1 MRNRLVT
8 RSEVEFLR
16 YNAHTAAAS
25 HAEVEDLYRRS
36 YVERIAQGDEFGR
49 PEAFLRRFDAYVT
62 NPTFDMIVA
71 VCDGRWI
78 GQAWGWPLTE
88 TSRWWHGL
96 TTDEA
101 ADFTR
106 ENGRR
111 TFALSEIMVDRDH
124 AGRGVAHLL
133 HDHLLAERPEERATL
148 LVNPANT
155 SARRAYD
162 RWGWIQIGTLR
173 PSWPGAAELDVMIRP
188 LGRQRA
194 AE

>member
-8 RSEVEFLR
+8 GSDIEFLR
-16 YNAHTAAAS
+16 HDVHTAATLR
-25 HAEVEDLYRRS
+25 AEVEDLYRRS
-36 YVERIAQGDEFGR
+36 YVERIARGDEFGR

-62 NPTFDMIVA
+62 NPSFDMIVA

-78 GQAWGWPLTE
+78 GQAWGWPLTA

-96 TTDEA
+96 RTGEDA
-101 ADFTR
+101 NFAR
-106 ENGRR
+106 EDGRR
-111 TFALSEIMVDRDH
+111 TFALSEIMVDQDH
-124 AGRGVAHLL
+124 TGRGVAHAL

-155 SARRAYD
+155 TARRAYE
-162 RWGWIQIGTLR
+162 RWGWTQIGTLK

-188 LGRQRA
+188 LGRHSTP
-194 AE
+194 E

>member
-8 RSEVEFLR
+8 RSDIQFLR
-16 YNAHTAAAS
+16 HDAHTAATL

-36 YVERIAQGDEFGR
+36 YVERIARGDEFGR
-49 PEAFLRRFDAYVT
+49 PEAFLRRFDAYLT
-62 NPTFDMIVA
+62 NPSFAMIVA
-71 VCDGRWI
+71 VRDGRWI

-96 TTDEA
+96 TTDED

-106 ENGRR
+106 EDGRR
-111 TFALSEIMVDRDH
+111 TFALSEIMVDQH
-124 AGRGVAHLL
+124 CTGRGVAHAL
-133 HDHLLAERPEERATL
+133 HDHLLAERPETRATL

-155 SARRAYD
+155 SARRAYE
-162 RWGWIQIGTLR
+162 RWGWIQIGRLR

-188 LGRQRA
+188 LVRQLP